1 MDFVLFVSV
10 VNVMVVSCFDV
21 IFIVVLARTVN
32 KRKKKWVELNGGGD
46 CHTPFYT
53 VPIPPTTH
61 TRRMLSY

>member
-1 MDFVLFVSV
+1 
-10 VNVMVVSCFDV
+10 MVVSCFDV